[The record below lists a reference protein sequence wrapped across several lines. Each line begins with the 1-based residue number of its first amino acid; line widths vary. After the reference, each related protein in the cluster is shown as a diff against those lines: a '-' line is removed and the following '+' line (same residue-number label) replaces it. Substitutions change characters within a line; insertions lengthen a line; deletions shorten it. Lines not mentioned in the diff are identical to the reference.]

1 MRQVTNGDKVRV
13 HYVGTFPD
21 GTEFDSSTERGPIEV
36 TVGNG
41 EVVAGFEN
49 ALIGMAEG
57 ESKSVTL
64 EPENA
69 YGPHDPELL
78 HVVERSRIPAEIDL
92 QVGTL
97 LQASNDSG
105 HQVNLQVVA
114 LEGDDVTMD
123 ANHPMAGKTLNFE
136 LSLVGFVS

>member
-1 MRQVTNGDKVRV
+1 
-13 HYVGTFPD
+13 
-21 GTEFDSSTERGPIEV
+21 
-36 TVGNG
+36 
-41 EVVAGFEN
+41 
-49 ALIGMAEG
+49 MAEG